1 MPFFTNSG
9 SATLINEYVKKQ
21 ADNASTQTYS
31 DADYYIALADDKAE
45 QWKIDE
51 YTAAPSHDTTKVIE
65 GTGPEDYGTY
75 YSDTKVRA
83 SKLSI
88 VHEPTKYAVMFP
100 AILNTY
106 SEAFS
111 TEYKSESLYG
121 RMDPVQNY
129 VSTTR
134 TISVSFTVLAYDE
147 DHAHRNLH
155 ALSTLAQFLYPVYQ
169 NDSKAPSN
177 ATSMS
182 ESPLWRV
189 RFANL
194 IQRTNR
200 KGENY
205 ISNGLLVAPTSFS
218 FVPVFEKEGPGFFI
232 VEKKYNFPKEI
243 KISLTFA
250 VLHEETLGWFSNI
263 EGDKHKWIGNLDANN
278 GYKPNENSTIFP
290 WGDNTLEEVGSMQAS
305 TTNTTTTA
313 ITANAFAVGTPSST
327 LEEVIAGRESLNN
340 LLFALDQI
348 S

>member
-9 SATLINEYVKKQ
+9 SATLINEYVKTQ

-31 DADYYIALADDKAE
+31 DADYYIAEDKAR
-45 QWKIDE
+45 KIDG
-51 YTAAPSHDTTKVIE
+51 YAAPSHDTTKAIE

-169 NDSKAPSN
+169 NDSKALSN

-200 KGENY
+200 TDEHY

-218 FVPVFEKEGPGFFI
+218 FVPVFDKEGPGFFI
-232 VEKKYNFPKEI
+232 VERKYNFPKEI

-250 VLHEETLGWFSNI
+250 VLHEETLGWYSNV
-263 EGDKHKWIGNLDANN
+263 ENTEHKWIGNLDAND
-278 GYKPNENSTIFP
+278 GYKPNNSSTIFP
-290 WGDNTLEEVGSMQAS
+290 WGDNTLADVGSTEAS

-313 ITANAFAVGTPSST
+313 TTAKAVAAGTPPLA
-327 LEEVIAGRESLNN
+327 LEEVIAGRESLAN
-340 LLFALDQI
+340 LRFALDQI
-348 S
+348 L

>member
-9 SATLINEYVKKQ
+9 SATLINEYVKTQ

-31 DADYYIALADDKAE
+31 DADYYIALADVKAK
-45 QWKIDE
+45 QWKIDD
-51 YTAAPSHDTTKVIE
+51 YTAPSHDTTKAIE

-134 TISVSFTVLAYDE
+134 TISVSFTILAYDE

-169 NDSKAPSN
+169 NDSKALSN

-200 KGENY
+200 KDEHY

-218 FVPVFEKEGPGFFI
+218 FVPVFDKEGPGFFI
-232 VEKKYNFPKEI
+232 VERKYNFPKEI

-263 EGDKHKWIGNLDANN
+263 ENTKHKWIGNLDAND
-278 GYKPNENSTIFP
+278 GYKPNNNSTIFP
-290 WGDNTLEEVGSMQAS
+290 WGDNTLADVGSMQAS

-313 ITANAFAVGTPSST
+313 ITANAVAAGTPPLT

-348 S
+348 L